1 MNLLV
6 TLDSNYVHQLLV
18 MLKSIS
24 HSNPCEKLTVY
35 IIHTRL
41 TEFDLALIK
50 SSFPKYSFISIV
62 PDDEIFDGAHFTKR
76 ITKETYYTAVFDSS
90 KVTGIQNVRLANLNV
105 SVNVVSR
112 NIQISAAPV
121 GSGYAIFDMQGRV
134 LKKGRVESPNFNIMM
149 PRAGT
154 YFVKVGSLVQRINIK

>member
-62 PDDEIFDGAHFTKR
+62 QMMKYLTVLILQKELQRKH
-76 ITKETYYTAVFDSS
+76 ITGFCY
-90 KVTGIQNVRLANLNV
+90 
-105 SVNVVSR
+105 VNICRVMLTEFS
-112 NIQISAAPV
+112 ISTPT
-121 GSGYAIFDMQGRV
+121 Q
-134 LKKGRVESPNFNIMM
+134 
-149 PRAGT
+149 
-154 YFVKVGSLVQRINIK
+154 